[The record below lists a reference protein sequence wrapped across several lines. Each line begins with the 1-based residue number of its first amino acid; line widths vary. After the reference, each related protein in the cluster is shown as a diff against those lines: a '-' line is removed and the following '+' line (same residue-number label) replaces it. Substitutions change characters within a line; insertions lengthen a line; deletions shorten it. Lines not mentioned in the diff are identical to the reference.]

1 MTLEVYEMRNQYLNT
16 KLDIARWIA
25 IIPVTIAL
33 TGIYYAVIEK
43 GIHTLSI
50 PLIQTDL
57 GRLIFSVKDAFI
69 LPVIFVASA
78 YLISPKL
85 KFKSTVISTI
95 VYVLPLVLYIY
106 LTNDYPRPPT
116 TYLWVLLMNYL
127 IGLFVIYRL
136 DRNKHH

>member
-1 MTLEVYEMRNQYLNT
+1 MTNQTQNT
-16 KLDIARWIA
+16 KLDISRWIA
-25 IIPVTIAL
+25 IIPVTFAVTSL
-33 TGIYYAVIEK
+33 YYAFIEK

-57 GRLIFSVKDAFI
+57 GRLIFSVKDAFV

-106 LTNDYPRPPT
+106 ISNDYPRRPASFID
-116 TYLWVLLMNYL
+116 VLVMNYF
-127 IGLFVIYRL
+127 IGLFIVYRL
-136 DRNKHH
+136 DRNKHR